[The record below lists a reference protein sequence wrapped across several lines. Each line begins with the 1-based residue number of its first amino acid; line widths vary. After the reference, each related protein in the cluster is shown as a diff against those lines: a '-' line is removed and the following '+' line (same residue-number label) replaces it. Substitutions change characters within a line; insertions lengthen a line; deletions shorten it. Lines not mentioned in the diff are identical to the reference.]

1 MIELSVLKFLEENPE
16 LKMIVN
22 DMILIELNAIGF
34 KSGLVGYTYLTEAIW
49 LYLSQPLESDII
61 SGIYH
66 SLASKYKRT
75 PLSINR
81 SITKSIY
88 ETWYSG
94 NLNSCN
100 YTLNTTSVTTA
111 YMPQNAEF
119 IATIA
124 ENVIIQM
131 RLKNIV

>member
-49 LYLSQPLESDII
+49 LYLSQPLEGDII
-61 SGIYH
+61 SGIYT
-66 SLASKYKRT
+66 SLAQKYKRT

>member
-1 MIELSVLKFLEENPE
+1 MIELTVLEILQKNPD
-16 LKMIVN
+16 LKMRIDDIIIN
-22 DMILIELNAIGF
+22 ELNNIGF
-34 KSGLVGYTYLTEAIW
+34 TPDFIGYTYLKEAVW
-49 LYLSQPLESDII
+49 LYLSQPLEGDII
-61 SGIYH
+61 SGIYT
-66 SLASKYKRT
+66 SLAQKYKRT

-94 NLNSCN
+94 SLNNCN
-100 YTLNTTSVTTA
+100 YTLNTTSITTA

-131 RLKNIV
+131 RLYNIV

>member
-1 MIELSVLKFLEENPE
+1 MIELTVLKFLEENPE